1 MENILQE
8 SNIVYRNN
16 SVQRNTIYGKDYGKI
31 RHHLW
36 GEKNLNKT
44 NITYGKDTVKI
55 RQHIYANN
63 SEKIKH
69 HLQKKKFCTKQTPF
83 VEKILRNWN
92 TNYGN
97 GSWIQRHSGKTDITN
112 EAVTTLQ
119 QYNGVYVN
127 TKRFS
132 NLTASLW
139 TTLSRDDTALTRGL
153 NIYLLLRIYRRYILK
168 AVHCYSEFIVLAMLH
183 CLLLLKGNSYWLN

>member
-83 VEKILRNWN
+83 VEKILRN
-92 TNYGN
+92 
-97 GSWIQRHSGKTDITN
+97 
-112 EAVTTLQ
+112 
-119 QYNGVYVN
+119 
-127 TKRFS
+127 
-132 NLTASLW
+132 
-139 TTLSRDDTALTRGL
+139 
-153 NIYLLLRIYRRYILK
+153 
-168 AVHCYSEFIVLAMLH
+168 
-183 CLLLLKGNSYWLN
+183 